1 MKTSLPTGSII
12 KYNFFVNPITSCKA
26 DIIICNNTL
35 LEGECS
41 AFLASGSD
49 PTDDSRM
56 KHIDFSS
63 PGL

>member
-1 MKTSLPTGSII
+1 MYQI
-12 KYNFFVNPITSCKA
+12 
-26 DIIICNNTL
+26 L
-35 LEGECS
+35 LLVGECS

>member
-1 MKTSLPTGSII
+1 MSYITVLCVQGIPILSPSPFMPSLYS
-12 KYNFFVNPITSCKA
+12 
-26 DIIICNNTL
+26 TL
-35 LEGECS
+35 LGGECS